1 MDPSAKHTGGL
12 MSCNEFKR
20 WLLAQGVEV
29 SKQRSKHFKIFY
41 KGKQTVLPDHGAK
54 EIGEGLRKTII
65 KQLGL
70 KD

>member
-1 MDPSAKHTGGL
+1 

-20 WLLAQGVEV
+20 WLLAQGVEI
-29 SKQRSKHFKIFY
+29 SRQRNKHFKIFY

-54 EIGEGLRKTII
+54 EIGEGLRKAII

>member
-1 MDPSAKHTGGL
+1 

-20 WLLAQGVEV
+20 WLLKQGVV
-29 SKQRSKHFKIFY
+29 ISKKREKHFKIYFN
-41 KGKQTVLPDHGAK
+41 GKQTVLPDHGAK